1 MVWISRFRGSGKDEP
16 ADPWDETVIK
26 GAMYNAPK
34 AIRSSA
40 ENAAAAGD
48 SADAQIAQEI
58 KRRQISLVVRYVSA
72 VRAR

>member
-16 ADPWDETVIK
+16 ASPRDETVID
-26 GAMYNAPK
+26 GALDNARK
-34 AIRSSA
+34 AIRSSS

-48 SADAQIAQEI
+48 SPDAQMAHEI

-72 VRAR
+72 VRGR

>member
-16 ADPWDETVIK
+16 ADPQDETVINR
-26 GAMYNAPK
+26 ALYNAHK

-40 ENAAAAGD
+40 ENAAAPGD
-48 SADAQIAQEI
+48 SPDAQIAQEI
-58 KRRQISLVVRYVSA
+58 KRRQISLVVLYVSA